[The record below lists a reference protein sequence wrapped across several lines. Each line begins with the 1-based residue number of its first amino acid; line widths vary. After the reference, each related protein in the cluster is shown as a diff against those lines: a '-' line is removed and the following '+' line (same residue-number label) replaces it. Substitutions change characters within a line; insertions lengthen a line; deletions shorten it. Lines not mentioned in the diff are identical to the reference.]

1 MPLKKPKFKASCLSQ
16 RSKAQ
21 HHFYASSM
29 AQWETSEDVGE
40 LVAKMK
46 KSPYPF
52 VLLMVPLPMAAD
64 YQIEMYWPAVEG
76 VVWLAN
82 YSIEVKD

>member
-1 MPLKKPKFKASCLSQ
+1 MPPKPKFKASCANP

-46 KSPYPF
+46 KSPYSFF
-52 VLLMVPLPMAAD
+52 VMMVPLPLAAD
-64 YQIEMYWPAVEG
+64 YQIESYAPVVEG
-76 VVWLAN
+76 CVWLAL
-82 YSIEVKD
+82 YEVNHG